1 MKHAYMI
8 MAHNQIDL
16 LKVLLNKLDTKE
28 NDIIVHLDKKS
39 NIEESDLK
47 DSLNEASLYFA
58 NRVSVTW
65 GGKSNRGGT
74 KSHEESA
81 EYWLTLLLSSFDRS
95 GFTIKANRV
104 YKFFL

>member
-28 NDIIVHLDKKS
+28 NDIIVHLDKKC
-39 NIEESDLK
+39 NIEESDLQ

-65 GGKSNRGGT
+65 GGSKSNRGGT
-74 KSHEESA
+74 KSYEKSA
-81 EYWLTLLLSSFDRS
+81 EYWFTLLLSSFDRS
-95 GFTIKANRV
+95 GFAIKANRV
-104 YKFFL
+104 Y